1 MGNDNVKQSSM
12 HVNRC
17 RQNISTAE
25 QNFHE
30 ALLTVMHGCFIFH
43 WVLKIQ
49 SPVLDLFHKDGKL
62 FHWDTYY
69 RVW

>member
-43 WVLKIQ
+43 
-49 SPVLDLFHKDGKL
+49 
-62 FHWDTYY
+62 
-69 RVW
+69 